1 VSVPHYGTVV
11 QINVSARGG
20 VPKLAV
26 ASAEITYAGLVGD
39 AQQDR
44 RHHGGPLRAVS
55 LYASERIA
63 ALRAEGHPISAGSTG
78 ENLTVTGLDWA
89 LVRPGDRLLIG
100 EWVELELTSFA
111 TPCATISASFHD
123 GVFTRIA
130 EKLHPGWSRLYARVL
145 SEGVIERGDRVIHE
159 RGNEYE

>member
-1 VSVPHYGTVV
+1 VSAPHYGTVI
-11 QINVSARGG
+11 QINLSPRGG

-26 ASAEITYAGLVGD
+26 PSAEITFAGLVGD

-44 RHHGGPLRAVS
+44 RHHGGPARAVS

-63 ALRAEGHPISAGSTG
+63 ALRAEGHPISPGSAG
-78 ENLTVTGLDWA
+78 ENLTVTGLTWE

-145 SEGVIERGDRVIHE
+145 SEGVVQRGDRIIHE
-159 RGNEYE
+159 RGST